1 MLLLSITINFQA
13 YCTFDRPITHIRDI
27 NALTML
33 RRGKKYIQRKICATS
48 DEVRVYKY
56 IGVVSFCFFVYLYWN
71 AFWKMA
77 EVALNFWRKKKKNLR
92 YLAMQDDD
100 DCRRFVC

>member
-56 IGVVSFCFFVYLYWN
+56 IGVVSFCFFLYIFIGTHSGKWP
-71 AFWKMA
+71 KS
-77 EVALNFWRKKKKNLR
+77 R
-92 YLAMQDDD
+92 
-100 DCRRFVC
+100 